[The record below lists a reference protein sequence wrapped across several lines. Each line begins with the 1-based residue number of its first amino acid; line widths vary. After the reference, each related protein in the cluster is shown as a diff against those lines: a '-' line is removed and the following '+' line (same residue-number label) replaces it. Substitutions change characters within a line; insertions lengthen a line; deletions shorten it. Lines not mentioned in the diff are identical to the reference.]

1 MIEKMKKVTLLVPET
16 QRQMVVS
23 KLRKAGVLHISH
35 VKEPLTHEVSFVQ
48 DRLSKVNR
56 LISNLSPYYN
66 KDRQKKEGLHH
77 DREVL
82 DCSGK
87 VDGILRDKQVS
98 LDRKE
103 EVKRNLDWYKE
114 WGKYDPRELQVVREK
129 GLNVCLYK
137 LRKKDF
143 VEIEEQSKL
152 CLLKKEKGHYYILL
166 MLEEGEVEP
175 DFTKQEMPENSPQE
189 LYAESDELNKKILG
203 IEALLKE
210 KADHLKGIEDCKE
223 KLEKEIEFLQVKFGM
238 KEEGAFSYMQG
249 FCPVKYLDKVL
260 HITKEHGVGYLFED
274 PSEEEEVPTLI
285 TNPAWIRIV
294 APIFQFMKT
303 VPGYSEFDI
312 SPYFLIFFSVFFA
325 MLIGDAGYGAL
336 FLIITFLVQ
345 RKFKKLPKEPIILMY
360 ILSGCTIIWGAIT
373 GTWFGIEQITQ
384 IPVFKALV
392 IPQIN
397 SFSEHSQNVIIFTCF
412 VIGAVH
418 LTVARLLRAMRF
430 INSLVALA
438 EVGWICILW
447 GMFFAAGKFV
457 LGRSFPPVAG
467 GLLFCGIL
475 LVLLFTNIRKGFF
488 RGALT
493 TLTDLPLSVIGSF
506 SDIVSYL
513 RLFAVGYASVVVAQ
527 SFNNMAIGDGV
538 NSILGGL
545 IAAVILFF
553 GHTLNII
560 LGFMAIIVHG
570 IRLNMLEFSG
580 QLGMQWSGKDYDP
593 FRVKPAKNG

>member
-1 MIEKMKKVTLLVPET
+1 MIEKMKKVTLLVPES
-16 QRQMVVS
+16 QRQLVVS
-23 KLRKAGVLHISH
+23 KLRKLGVLHIRH

-48 DRLSKVNR
+48 DRLSKVDR
-56 LISNLSPYYN
+56 LISNLKPYFD
-66 KDRQKKEGLHH
+66 KDRQKKEGMHH

-82 DCSGK
+82 DCSQN
-87 VDGILRDKQVS
+87 VDDILREKQIS
-98 LDRKE
+98 IERKA
-103 EVKRNLDWYKE
+103 EVKKKLEWYRQ
-114 WGKYDPRELQVVREK
+114 WGKFDPRDLKVIRDK

-143 VEIEEQSKL
+143 EEIKEKGNIH
-152 CLLKKEKGHYYILL
+152 LLKKEKGHYYVVLIL
-166 MLEEGEVEP
+166 EDGQEEP
-175 DFTKQEMPENSPQE
+175 DFIKQEMPEKRAHE
-189 LYAESDELNKKILG
+189 LYDESDDLNKKIQG
-203 IEALLKE
+203 IELLLKE
-210 KADHLKGIEDCKE
+210 KADHLQGIEACKE

-249 FCPVKYLDKVL
+249 FCPVKYLDKVI
-260 HITKEHGVGYLFED
+260 HVTKEHGVGYLFED
-274 PSEEEEVPTLI
+274 PTEEEDVPTLI

-294 APIFQFMKT
+294 EPVFQFMKT
-303 VPGYSEFDI
+303 VPGYGEFDI

-336 FLIITFLVQ
+336 FLIITFLVR
-345 RKFKKLPKEPIILMY
+345 RKFKKLPKEPFFLMY
-360 ILSGCTIIWGAIT
+360 LLSGATIIWGAIT

-384 IPVFKALV
+384 IPFFKALV
-392 IPQIN
+392 IPEIN
-397 SFSEHSQNVIIFTCF
+397 SFSAYSQNVIIFTCF
-412 VIGAVH
+412 VIGAIH
-418 LTVARLLRAMRF
+418 LTLARLLRAIRF
-430 INSLVALA
+430 INSPVALA

-467 GLLFCGIL
+467 GVLFFGIL
-475 LVLLFTNIRKGFF
+475 LVLFFTNIRKGFLK
-488 RGALT
+488 GALT

-593 FRVKPAKNG
+593 FRVK